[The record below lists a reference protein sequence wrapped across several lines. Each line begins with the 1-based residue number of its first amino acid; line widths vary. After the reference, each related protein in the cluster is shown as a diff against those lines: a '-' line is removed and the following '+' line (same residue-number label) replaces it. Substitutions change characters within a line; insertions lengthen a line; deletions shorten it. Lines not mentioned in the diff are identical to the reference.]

1 MKKLVYIII
10 GLVVVVALGAWLFW
24 LSPNSL
30 FFFPT
35 SSAPEAQEPYMV
47 PLLGETYTND
57 TYHFSLT
64 LPEGFEARSMK
75 QEVGETIVFENGS
88 GDGIQII
95 ITPFDEDLHVLTKE
109 RVQADVPG
117 MQITDAQPVE
127 IGDPSTGSGQV
138 YYQGLAFKSD
148 NPAFD
153 GASREV
159 WFVFRGNLYQ
169 ISTYER
175 LDELLKKMF
184 STWKFF

>member
-1 MKKLVYIII
+1 MRSYIIGFLVI
-10 GLVVVVALGAWLFW
+10 AAVAAGLHWF
-24 LSPNSL
+24 SPNSL
-30 FFFPT
+30 FFIT
-35 SSAPEAQEPYMV
+35 NSAAPEAKLEPDVV
-47 PLLGETYTND
+47 PLLSKEYTND

>member
-1 MKKLVYIII
+1 MRSYIIGFLVI
-10 GLVVVVALGAWLFW
+10 AAVAAGLHWF
-24 LSPNSL
+24 SPNSL
-30 FFFPT
+30 FFIT
-35 SSAPEAQEPYMV
+35 NSAAPEAKLEPYVV
-47 PLLGETYTND
+47 PLLSKEYTND

-117 MQITDAQPVE
+117 MQITDEQSVE
-127 IGDPSTGSGQV
+127 IGDN
-138 YYQGLAFKSD
+138 YIGLAFKSD

-169 ISTYER
+169 VSTYER
-175 LDELLKKMF
+175 LDSLLKKMF
-184 STWKFF
+184 STWTFFEEE